1 MPLPAN
7 LPTEG
12 EEPRYRLAYDEAVR
26 LLQQQR
32 DDLGALQARAL
43 ALLSAGT
50 LATAFLGGVRSL
62 GLFRTVVPPATPG
75 EVITTGL
82 PLWQLAI
89 LAGLFVALVVLSL
102 VVLWPTGE
110 WAFQFDP
117 SGLVRVFDASDL
129 KAATL
134 AALYRD
140 FAIRLDGYAKAN
152 GRRLELRVAV
162 IRAAIATL
170 GVDVVVLLV
179 FAARR

>member
-7 LPTEG
+7 LPTED

-26 LLQQQR
+26 VLNQQR

-89 LAGLFVALVVLSL
+89 LAGLFVALVVL
-102 VVLWPTGE
+102 WPTGE

-117 SGLVRVFDASDL
+117 TGLVRVFDTTDA

-152 GRRLELRVAV
+152 GRRLELRVEL